1 MERELERESVLG
13 RGSRYRGAGPRH
25 GAGLRGRPGR
35 LGDDDRPTVFEQ
47 GVGDDGIG
55 AALRGLSTLDME
67 GSDHQSAVLPP
78 LDVDKHYRIEAEM
91 HCSTRVVFSVVGT
104 RCGFANILGGVMA
117 ESWSVRFD
125 NIIPENG

>member
-1 MERELERESVLG
+1 M
-13 RGSRYRGAGPRH
+13 
-25 GAGLRGRPGR
+25 
-35 LGDDDRPTVFEQ
+35 
-47 GVGDDGIG
+47 
-55 AALRGLSTLDME
+55 
-67 GSDHQSAVLPP
+67 LPP

-104 RCGFANILGGVMA
+104 RCGFANILGGVMV